1 MPIKE
6 SKNIEKAETM
16 VEPSLLF
23 FALEAKSSST
33 LKPTSVAT
41 GELLGPR
48 PEAISCLDPGW
59 FHLLFCYST
68 AW

>member
-6 SKNIEKAETM
+6 LKNVEKAETM
-16 VEPSLLF
+16 VKPSLLF

-41 GELLGPR
+41 GELLGQGPR
-48 PEAISCLDPGW
+48 SLA
-59 FHLLFCYST
+59 
-68 AW
+68 A